1 MRRAGVLLHLS
12 SLPSRGPIGD
22 LGPSAREFLGWLNE
36 AGLRT
41 WQWLPLN
48 PLGPGNSPYASPSAL
63 ACEPALLSLEDLA
76 ADGLID
82 LPTMPLSE
90 GEVDWELVDAW
101 KRPLLD
107 GAASALVK
115 KAPKELRAWACT
127 QDWARDWALY
137 AALVE
142 QLGGGWWDWPSP
154 FAERDRDTLAA
165 VEATPA
171 FQRAL
176 ALQFLLDR
184 QLSALRAQ
192 ADGLDV
198 QLIGDLPIFVSGDGC
213 DTWVDR
219 HLFRLEPDGR
229 PSVRAGVPP
238 DYFSATGQLWGNPHY
253 DWDAMADED
262 YRWWTQRM
270 ERVLGHVHRV
280 RIDHFRGFQ
289 AAWAVPREAE
299 TAMEGVWVEGPGLAL
314 FRAMGISPERLIAED
329 LGIITP
335 EVEALREGLG
345 APGMKVLQF
354 AFGDDDMQHSFL
366 PQMFEGSGW
375 VAYTGTHDN
384 ETAAGW
390 YAGTDEGCRHRLRVL
405 CGSDGHQAAW
415 DLVRLA
421 WLSVA
426 RDAIAPL
433 QDLQGLGNE
442 ARLNVPGLAAGN
454 WAWRLRK
461 PPDEALAHR
470 VRELTWASGRL
481 KH

>member
-22 LGPSAREFLGWLNE
+22 LGPSARSFLGWLNQ
-36 AGLRT
+36 AGLRS

-76 ADGLID
+76 SDGLIE
-82 LPTMPLSE
+82 LPTLPPSAAR
-90 GEVDWELVDAW
+90 VDWELVDAW

-107 GAASALVK
+107 RAAAALVK
-115 KAPKELRAWACT
+115 KAPRELEAWARQ

-142 QLGGGWWDWPSP
+142 RLGGGWWGWPEE
-154 FAERDRDTLAA
+154 FAERDRGALAG

-171 FQRAL
+171 YRRAL

-184 QLSALRAQ
+184 QLARLRKEAER
-192 ADGLDV
+192 LDV

-219 HLFRLEPDGR
+219 HLFRLDPDGR
-229 PSVRAGVPP
+229 PSVQAGVPP

-253 DWDAMADED
+253 DWCAMAEED
-262 YRWWTQRM
+262 YRWWSQRLG
-270 ERVLGHVHRV
+270 RVLGHVHRV
-280 RIDHFRGFQ
+280 RIDHFRGFE

-299 TAMEGVWVEGPGLAL
+299 TAMDGCWVEGPGLAL
-314 FRAMGISPERLIAED
+314 FEAMGIAPERLIAED

-354 AFGDDDMQHSFL
+354 AFGDEAMQHAFL
-366 PQMFEGSGW
+366 PHNFEGTHW
-375 VAYTGTHDN
+375 VVYTGTHDN
-384 ETAAGW
+384 ETSAGW
-390 YAGTDEGCRHRLRVL
+390 YADTDEGCRHRLRVL
-405 CGSDGHQAAW
+405 CASGGEEAAW

-426 RDAIAPL
+426 HDAIAPL
-433 QDLQGLGNE
+433 QDLMGLGNE
-442 ARLNVPGLAAGN
+442 ARLNVPGLAEGN
-454 WAWRLRK
+454 WAWRVREL
-461 PPDEALAHR
+461 PDAALAQR

-481 KH
+481 AH